1 MKRFAPFCI
10 LFALAS
16 CATGGG
22 GTVLPSPIGDIAV
35 GEACR
40 KAVPDIIP
48 TSPILARLIYPSDG
62 VGSAADALEPLRMGF
77 TRVSFVVTP
86 EMINDA
92 SKLAIGDTSRWSRAP
107 LTSVPGV
114 LTLEVAQKGDRRCAA
129 FEQEVE
135 GQLTSNDP
143 KASRD
148 DPMKYWTDTRF
159 PPAPPEDR
167 NWCLAVT
174 DNDEGT
180 PFVIARDVT
189 TTKEGQSQV
198 SVTRD
203 RITDYLGQTVAQR
216 TIVRMYRASFPV
228 GISQVATGCDGRTI
242 GSTPEF
248 WGPTGIALR
257 PAAGPTLIN
266 K

>member
-1 MKRFAPFCI
+1 MKRFAPF
-10 LFALAS
+10 FALLALS
-16 CATGGG
+16 GCNTGGG
-22 GTVLPSPIGDIAV
+22 GTVLPSPIGDFAV
-35 GEACR
+35 SKACR
-40 KAVPDIIP
+40 EAQPDIIP
-48 TSPILARLIYPSDG
+48 TQSIAANLIYPPDG

-107 LTSVPGV
+107 LTRVPEV
-114 LTLEVAQKGDRRCAA
+114 LTLEVVQKGDRRCAA

-135 GQLTSNDP
+135 GQRTSNDP
-143 KASRD
+143 KSSRD

-167 NWCLAVT
+167 NWCLAVV
-174 DNDEGT
+174 DNEKGT
-180 PFVIARDVT
+180 PFIIARDVT
-189 TTKEGQSQV
+189 TSKEGQSQV

-203 RITDYLGQTVAQR
+203 RILDFLGETIAQR

-257 PAAGPTLIN
+257 PAAPPTLIN